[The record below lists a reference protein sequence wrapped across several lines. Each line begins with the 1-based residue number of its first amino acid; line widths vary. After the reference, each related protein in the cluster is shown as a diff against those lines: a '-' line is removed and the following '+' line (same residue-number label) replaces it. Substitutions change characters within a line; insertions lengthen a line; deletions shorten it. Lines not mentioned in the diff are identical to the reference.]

1 MKTQYTFPVEVHSV
15 KKLTEHLLL
24 LVKGSYHPLLDDC
37 SFLYSLSPYILLI
50 KIIVGVVEK
59 EEEGGGGESVCEIL
73 VKYLFLII
81 VNSVTTGDCFVM
93 LIYSLGRLRSRKST
107 LVARA

>member
-1 MKTQYTFPVEVHSV
+1 M
-15 KKLTEHLLL
+15 
-24 LVKGSYHPLLDDC
+24 
-37 SFLYSLSPYILLI
+37 
-50 KIIVGVVEK
+50 GVVGK
-59 EEEGGGGESVCEIL
+59 EEEGGGGECMCEIS
-73 VKYLFLII
+73 VKNLRLII